1 MRSLVSAM
9 LPIASSLKCG
19 QIRRFLKF
27 SVTKILSKEAPKY
40 GKTWATW
47 KHIALKL
54 KIDFTTFWQQF
65 GQIWAIFYFNVLSH
79 WPNSMKICQN
89 RLKNKIG
96 PNTKYSLKQLPKTF
110 KLFAKAAK
118 FRQIWSH

>member
-9 LPIASSLKCG
+9 LPIASSLKCD

-65 GQIWAIFYFNVLSH
+65 GQIWAIFYFTLHPAKMLLKPLTLSDDDFQI
-79 WPNSMKICQN
+79 K
-89 RLKNKIG
+89 RL
-96 PNTKYSLKQLPKTF
+96 L
-110 KLFAKAAK
+110 
-118 FRQIWSH
+118 QI